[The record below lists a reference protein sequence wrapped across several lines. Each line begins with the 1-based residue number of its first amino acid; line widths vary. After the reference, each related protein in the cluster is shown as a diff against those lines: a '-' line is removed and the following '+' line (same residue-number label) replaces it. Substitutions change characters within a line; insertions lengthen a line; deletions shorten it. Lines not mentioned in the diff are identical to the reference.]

1 MRRVFVIGLM
11 FCLSMPAW
19 AVDEQQV
26 KQAIEDAKN
35 TFDKAVAEQGGWM
48 STSKLLKD
56 AQLSAAK
63 GEREKALEM
72 ANQAKREA
80 ELSYSQSIKQKESW
94 AEPDYL
100 R

>member
-35 TFDKAVAEQGGWM
+35 AFDKAVAEQGGWM

-80 ELSYSQSIKQKESW
+80 ELSYGQSIKQKESW
-94 AEPDYL
+94 SEPDYL